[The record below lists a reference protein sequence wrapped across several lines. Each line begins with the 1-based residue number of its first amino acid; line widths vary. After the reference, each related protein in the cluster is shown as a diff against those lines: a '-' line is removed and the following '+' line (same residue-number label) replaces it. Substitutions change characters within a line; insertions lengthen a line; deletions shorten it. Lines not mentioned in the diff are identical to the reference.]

1 MRLINIGV
9 WNGQLL
15 IITSNSSDRW
25 GPVTKNKKHWGRIVK
40 HYILPAPSDS
50 VSLFYCVVVHSNLY
64 CMIIL
69 PNPFDTTQVE
79 TAPHAQ
85 ISKTQTPI

>member
-50 VSLFYCVVVHSNLY
+50 ISLF
-64 CMIIL
+64 
-69 PNPFDTTQVE
+69 
-79 TAPHAQ
+79 
-85 ISKTQTPI
+85 